1 MTLEVCVRLGFKNL
15 FIGYINRHNHSVFEA
30 LMGCTWGFDF
40 DIQVAL
46 ASEANIKFIPDTG
59 YT

>member
-1 MTLEVCVRLGFKNL
+1 MTLEVCVHLGFKNL
-15 FIGYINRHNHSVFEA
+15 LIGYINRHNHSVFEV

>member
-1 MTLEVCVRLGFKNL
+1 MTLEVCERLGFKNL
-15 FIGYINRHNHSVFEA
+15 FIGYINRHNHSVLEA
-30 LMGCTWGFDF
+30 LKGYTWGFDF

-46 ASEANIKFIPDTG
+46 ASEANIKFIPDTD

>member
-1 MTLEVCVRLGFKNL
+1 LEVCERLGFKNL

-30 LMGCTWGFDF
+30 LMGYTWGFDF

-46 ASEANIKFIPDTG
+46 ASEANIKFIPDMD
-59 YT
+59 